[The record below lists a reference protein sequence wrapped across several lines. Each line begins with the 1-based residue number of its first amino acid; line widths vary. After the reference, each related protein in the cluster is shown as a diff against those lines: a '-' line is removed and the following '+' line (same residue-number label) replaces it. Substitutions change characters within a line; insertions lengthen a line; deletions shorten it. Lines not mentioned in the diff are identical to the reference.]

1 MKVASINVNF
11 RLPDG
16 FEGGLNEAL
25 EEIVKYRRGLGLVDV
40 APGTPSRLSEMEEHA
55 ANANW
60 KKFLKGL
67 EDGYKLIGSVNVS
80 ETKDWP

>member
-1 MKVASINVNF
+1 MKVASINVHF

-25 EEIVKYRRGLGLVDV
+25 EEIIKYRRGLNLSDIT
-40 APGTPSRLSEMEEHA
+40 PGEVTKLSEMEEHA

-80 ETKDWP
+80 ETTDWP